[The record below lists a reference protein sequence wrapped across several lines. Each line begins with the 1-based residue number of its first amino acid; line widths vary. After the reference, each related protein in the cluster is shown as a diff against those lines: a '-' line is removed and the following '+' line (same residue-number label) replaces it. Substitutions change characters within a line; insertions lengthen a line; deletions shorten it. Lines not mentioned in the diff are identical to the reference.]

1 MRVRLAGHL
10 GRARGTDGKPAV
22 AMATEHREREIRS
35 VTSAQAEAILV
46 PVLNEAGA
54 IAAFLDE
61 LAPHAGGRPLYLLDS
76 NSSDAT
82 VREARRA
89 AKRHGLKLAVVPC
102 PPGLAASIRCG
113 IEHSPEERIAV
124 ISGDGQHAPSVLNG
138 LFARLAEGWDV
149 AVGSRRVKG
158 AAVAVAWPWRRRV
171 ASKALLW
178 TARHV
183 VRCHGAKDPLSG
195 CFALRRE
202 AWERR
207 RRFDTGGYKFLL
219 DFLAAS
225 RGLRVTEAPVRIR
238 PNDAA
243 ASKVSFAVFWELLV
257 SIVRGAVHC
266 RVPRRWISFGG
277 VGALGTGT
285 DAGVTAVLHGVLD
298 APFAWAR
305 TASILSG
312 MTQNYLLNNALTF
325 RDKRRRGGVRMASGW
340 ALYAASQSIGAGT
353 NWGVSVALHGV
364 GVPWPAALLS
374 GVMAG
379 VVINFVT
386 ARQFVWKGKASQE
399 AG

>member
-1 MRVRLAGHL
+1 MAS
-10 GRARGTDGKPAV
+10 AR
-22 AMATEHREREIRS
+22 RERRRPRMI
-35 VTSAQAEAILV
+35 AAADEAILV

-54 IAAFLDE
+54 IGAFLGE

-76 NSSDAT
+76 GSTDRT
-82 VREARRA
+82 VPEARQA
-89 AKRHGLKLAVVPC
+89 AKRHGLKLVVVPC

-113 IEHSPEERIAV
+113 IERSQEARVAV
-124 ISGDGQHAPSVLNG
+124 IGGDGKHAPGVLEG
-138 LFARLAEGWDV
+138 LFARLAEGCDV
-149 AVGSRRVKG
+149 AVGSRRARG
-158 AAVAVAWPWRRRV
+158 AAVSVRWPWRRRA

-183 VRCHGAKDPLSG
+183 VRCHEARDPLSG
-195 CFALRRE
+195 CFALQRA

-225 RGLRVTEAPVRIR
+225 RGLRVAEVPVRIR
-238 PNDAA
+238 ADGAA

-285 DAGVTAVLHGVLD
+285 DAAVTAILHGVLD
-298 APFAWAR
+298 VPFAWAR

-325 RDKRRRGGVRMASGW
+325 RDKRRRGGKRMAGGW
-340 ALYAASQSIGAGT
+340 VLYAAFQSIGAGT
-353 NWGVSVALHGV
+353 NWGVSVMLHGA
-364 GVPWPAALLS
+364 GTPWPAALLS

-379 VVINFVT
+379 VVINFIT
-386 ARQFVWKGKASQE
+386 AREFVWRGRASQE